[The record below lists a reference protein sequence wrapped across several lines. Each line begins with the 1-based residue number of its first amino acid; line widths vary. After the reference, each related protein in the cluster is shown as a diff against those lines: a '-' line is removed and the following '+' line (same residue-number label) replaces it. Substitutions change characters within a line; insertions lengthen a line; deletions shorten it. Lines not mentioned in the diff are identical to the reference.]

1 MDSENKI
8 LNEATQNIIVQGLC
22 WIQRMPTTRAV
33 QQQPKEKKC
42 TETVLRLLLLEEFS

>member
-8 LNEATQNIIVQGLC
+8 LNGPTQNIIVQGLC
-22 WIQRMPTTRAV
+22 WIQSVPTTRTV